1 MKKICVVTGTRAEYG
16 ILKPLMK
23 EINRSRKLDL
33 KIIVT
38 GMHLSDEF
46 GNSLKEIE
54 EDGFEVDAKVDL
66 KINNKNTY
74 DMAKCVGKG
83 VELMTGALR
92 KINPDIL
99 LVLGDRSE
107 VFSAVISAFHIG
119 IPIVHIHGG
128 DIGIGG
134 RIDESLR
141 HAITKLSHIHL
152 TATKKSAERVLKLG
166 EEAWRIHVIGSLS
179 IDSIINEDLP
189 TREAMERKYGIEMH
203 MPFFI
208 VLVHP
213 LLVDIEN
220 AENQMEKIMKAVTI
234 MKIPSIVIYP
244 NSDAGGK
251 KIIKIINKYQNN
263 KFIRIHK
270 NLLHKDF
277 LAMMK
282 YATAIIGNSSS
293 AIIEAPYLNLPA
305 VNIGSREEGR
315 ERGGNVFDVD
325 YDSGKIVQILR
336 SIISNPSIK
345 EQISKK
351 YSPYNPGATKNI
363 VRILENLKFDSNLIV
378 KRMTY

>member
-1 MKKICVVTGTRAEYG
+1 MKKICVVTGTREEYG

-134 RIDESLR
+134 R
-141 HAITKLSHIHL
+141 
-152 TATKKSAERVLKLG
+152 
-166 EEAWRIHVIGSLS
+166 
-179 IDSIINEDLP
+179 
-189 TREAMERKYGIEMH
+189 
-203 MPFFI
+203 
-208 VLVHP
+208 
-213 LLVDIEN
+213 
-220 AENQMEKIMKAVTI
+220 
-234 MKIPSIVIYP
+234 
-244 NSDAGGK
+244 
-251 KIIKIINKYQNN
+251 
-263 KFIRIHK
+263 
-270 NLLHKDF
+270 
-277 LAMMK
+277 
-282 YATAIIGNSSS
+282 
-293 AIIEAPYLNLPA
+293 
-305 VNIGSREEGR
+305 
-315 ERGGNVFDVD
+315 
-325 YDSGKIVQILR
+325 
-336 SIISNPSIK
+336 
-345 EQISKK
+345 
-351 YSPYNPGATKNI
+351 
-363 VRILENLKFDSNLIV
+363 
-378 KRMTY
+378 